1 MKIGEENNLNN
12 SNPITFFD
20 LKNIRYVW
28 DDEKEDWYFSV
39 IDLISIFTD
48 CTNPDVYISELI
60 ANDESLK
67 SIWDSNGVS
76 VLMTGADGKKQEIQ
90 TVNIYGLFC
99 IIQSIPSKK
108 AEPLKKNLAELGAE
122 RFNQIQ
128 NPELSIKQGLQDYL
142 RLGYSEDW
150 INMRLKSIEIKNEL
164 TDQWKLHKVESSF
177 PLSQKK

>member
-1 MKIGEENNLNN
+1 
-12 SNPITFFD
+12 
-20 LKNIRYVW
+20 
-28 DDEKEDWYFSV
+28 
-39 IDLISIFTD
+39 
-48 CTNPDVYISELI
+48 
-60 ANDESLK
+60 
-67 SIWDSNGVS
+67 
-76 VLMTGADGKKQEIQ
+76 MTGADGKKQEIQ
-90 TVNIYGLFC
+90 TVNIYGLFR

-177 PLSQKK
+177 QHADLLDVICKTWSGKSVKEYKKFKGLKKESLQDNMTNIEIVLNMLQKSCPNVI